1 MEIEK
6 ISVEI
11 RRAEKLMKSEDREIV
26 EDFIRKVKL
35 HIPEGTIT
43 SLDPYFLFSM
53 FALLELKKERK

>member
-6 ISVEI
+6 ISEEI